1 VLGQNRCRCKEV
13 KLTKKHEMVMK
24 IDKEMLNLTQMLNK
38 QGYIDD
44 PSIVIKGLD
53 IERLALT

>member
-1 VLGQNRCRCKEV
+1 
-13 KLTKKHEMVMK
+13 MVMK
-24 IDKEMLNLTQMLNK
+24 IDKELLNLTQMLNK